1 MEIVYFDRLD
11 STQTRLIA
19 DIAQKK
25 VTPPIAYYTNNQT
38 DGVGSRGNR
47 WIGKKGNLFFSFALF
62 LDALPPDLPPPARA
76 LYCTYLF
83 KETLAQKGSHVWLKW
98 PNDLYIEDKKCGG
111 ALCNIKRDIVVC
123 GIGLNTKYA
132 PPGFGTLDIQI
143 DEKKLLEE
151 FFSLLHAQPSWK
163 KIFSKYKIEFQKSR
177 AFSTHIG
184 NEIVDLKD
192 ATVAQDGAL
201 VIKNERIYNRR

>member
-1 MEIVYFDRLD
+1 MEIIYFDQLD
-11 STQTRLIA
+11 STQTRLIS

-25 VTPPIAYYTNNQT
+25 VSPPIVYYTNNQT
-38 DGVGSRGNR
+38 NGIGSRGNR

-62 LDALPPDLPPPARA
+62 LDALPKDLPSTAMA
-76 LYCTYLF
+76 LYFAYLF
-83 KETLAQKGSHVWLKW
+83 KETLAKEGSHVWLKW

-123 GIGLNTKYA
+123 GIGLNTQYA
-132 PPGFGTLDIQI
+132 PSEFAVLDIKI
-143 DEKKLLEE
+143 DEKRVLQE
-151 FFSLLHAQPSWK
+151 FFSLLGTKPSWK

-177 AFSTHIG
+177 AFSAHIG